1 MWTIGSMPAFCR
13 RISAVL
19 AAWPLLDVL
28 ITRSYQT
35 KSYFENAAVYDIII
49 ITRNTN
55 FADYSEGEMGIFWQ

>member
-1 MWTIGSMPAFCR
+1 M
-13 RISAVL
+13 L